1 MFAQYYPHK
10 KFEEWWVV
18 VGHTHSGKL
27 LAIKKISNFRDQQQ
41 TQTQLEFAVEYAE
54 TGSLADLK
62 VFLVCDSYI
71 GCDLQEHL

>member
-1 MFAQYYPHK
+1 VFAQYYPHK

-41 TQTQLEFAVEYAE
+41 TQTQLEFAVE
-54 TGSLADLK
+54 
-62 VFLVCDSYI
+62 
-71 GCDLQEHL
+71 